1 MTAQENTALVRRYL
15 DEAFNKRNIAILD
28 EVVAADHAH
37 HSAPPDRSPGIE
49 GVREF
54 VRAVHAEWPDLRVTI
69 EDQVAEGDKVVTR
82 WTVQGT
88 NTQPVT
94 TPFGSIAPTGKQI
107 SMTGMDIHR
116 VDGGKVVETW
126 SDADYLGLML
136 QIGAVP
142 TPALA
147 MQ

>member
-1 MTAQENTALVRRYL
+1 M
-15 DEAFNKRNIAILD
+15 
-28 EVVAADHAH
+28 VAADHAH
-37 HSAPPDRSPGIE
+37 HFAPPDRSPGIE